1 MKLLVIGSGN
11 EAHIRIDS
19 QFVSNYHAELLLL
32 DNGEIILTDK
42 GSKNGTYLNE
52 QRLQPNKD
60 IPIKRG
66 DNIRIAD
73 KILDWEYVPN
83 QPMPDPSK
91 IKEMRGIGTN
101 FRNKYQLQGS
111 GISRFHATYTKKSD
125 NKWYI
130 QDHSKNGTKVNG
142 QRIASNQDVRIKK
155 GDRIQCAGIEVPNPY
170 GTGTPVNY
178 SKIFMVIAIVLLAC
192 GTVFGIVKLVENL
205 QNSKNNTETGRG
217 EDSIKPEVGKDS
229 NCVVITEK
237 ELPDEDIYKMYKN
250 STSLIIGYY
259 YYRITAGGL
268 NLHNL
273 DLPTDVVAKDGKLKT
288 VYSQKDMIAYTGT
301 GFYISNDGKIA
312 TNLHIVRPWLN
323 DDNLAKV
330 KELYKILLANKAVE
344 VPTLNAYLDE
354 IKVEGVLHYV
364 GIIPNGSYLSKA
376 NILECRE
383 FAGHNDMDKDVAVL
397 QLDLKRLPS
406 SDCKYININDAVV
419 NDSEISVGS
428 HVYTIGFPFG
438 FGLQDLNSSKGITA
452 SAHGGSITKE
462 CTEFVFG
469 FNAPSYHGASGSP
482 VFNKK
487 GQLIGIVNAGVDI
500 SQGFNTAIKVI
511 HLKELLEKFKSK

>member
-1 MKLLVIGSGN
+1 MKLLVIGSGH
-11 EAHIRIDS
+11 EAHVRIDS
-19 QFVSNYHAELLLL
+19 QFVSSYHAELLLL

-60 IPIKRG
+60 IPVKRG

-111 GISRFHATYTKKSD
+111 GVSRFHATYTKKSD

-130 QDHSKNGTKVNG
+130 QDHSKNGTKING

-155 GDRIQCAGIEVPNPY
+155 GDKIQCAGIEVPNPC

-178 SKIFMVIAIVLLAC
+178 GKIFMVIAIVLLAC
-192 GTVFGIVKLVENL
+192 GAIFGIVKLVENL
-205 QNSKNNTETGRG
+205 QSGRDNTTVDDRKGKIDEG
-217 EDSIKPEVGKDS
+217 E
-229 NCVVITEK
+229 IT
-237 ELPDEDIYKMYKN
+237 DEEIFKKYKN

-259 YYRITAGGL
+259 YYRVTAGSL
-268 NLHNL
+268 NLLKL
-273 DLPTDVVAKDGKLKT
+273 DLPTDVVVKEGKLKS
-288 VYSQKDMIAYTGT
+288 VFSQKDMIAYTGT

-312 TNLHIVRPWLN
+312 TNLHIVRPWL
-323 DDNLAKV
+323 DDNNLAKV
-330 KELYKILLANKAVE
+330 KELYKVLLANKAVE
-344 VPTLNAYLDE
+344 TPTLNAYLDE

-364 GIIPNGSYLSKA
+364 GIIPNGSYLS
-376 NILECRE
+376 NTNLLECRE
-383 FAGHNDMDKDVAVL
+383 FAGHDDMNKDVAVL
-397 QLDLKRLPS
+397 QLDLKKLPS
-406 SDCKYININDAVV
+406 GDCEYIDINNAVV
-419 NDSEISVGS
+419 DDTEIRVGS

-452 SAHGGSITKE
+452 LGNNGSITKE

-469 FNAPSYHGASGSP
+469 FNAASYHGASGSP
-482 VFNKK
+482 VFNNK
-487 GQLIGIVNAGVDI
+487 GQLIGIVNAGVDR